1 MGERFR
7 EKGCT
12 EVVPES
18 CSSPKPVFPVP
29 LPPAPRPPTRCLTSL
44 HKKQLGKEK
53 ENGENGAG
61 NSGREPGAAAGPSE
75 DLQGGGLLRGSREV
89 GGTPLFS
96 QVTGIRPS
104 TNRAHPPERSCG
116 GLRAEIGLQLPLPNI
131 IGPIDSISAPTPA
144 TLSRNSLLLP
154 RLN

>member
-44 HKKQLGKEK
+44 HQKQLGKEK

-61 NSGREPGAAAGPSE
+61 NSGQEPGAAAGPSA
-75 DLQGGGLLRGSREV
+75 DLPGGGLLRGSRDV
-89 GGTPLFS
+89 GGDPAFQSSDRHSPQHQPGPSPGKVLWSFKSRDT
-96 QVTGIRPS
+96 PS
-104 TNRAHPPERSCG
+104 TPPP
-116 GLRAEIGLQLPLPNI
+116 QYN
-131 IGPIDSISAPTPA
+131 
-144 TLSRNSLLLP
+144 
-154 RLN
+154 